1 MGKGEKK
8 SSTIAQHCAP
18 TMTSGCDPDYTT
30 ARGHGVYME
39 GIGCIKREATSPG
52 QLYVGA
58 VGLGARGTQ
67 RLLTYQL
74 RLALDP
80 ECLKN
85 PANHHQ
91 NGSQGCN

>member
-1 MGKGEKK
+1 MYKV
-8 SSTIAQHCAP
+8 
-18 TMTSGCDPDYTT
+18 
-30 ARGHGVYME
+30 R
-39 GIGCIKREATSPG
+39 ATSPG

-85 PANHHQ
+85 PANHRQ
-91 NGSQGCN
+91 NGSQGWNGLPEALKLFVVSNIWRRSVLLSSRRSK

>member
-1 MGKGEKK
+1 MYKV
-8 SSTIAQHCAP
+8 
-18 TMTSGCDPDYTT
+18 
-30 ARGHGVYME
+30 R
-39 GIGCIKREATSPG
+39 ATNPG

-58 VGLGARGTQ
+58 VALGARGTQ

>member
-8 SSTIAQHCAP
+8 FSTIAQHCAP
-18 TMTSGCDPDYTT
+18 TMTSGCDPGYTT

-39 GIGCIKREATSPG
+39 WMYKVRATSPG

-91 NGSQGCN
+91 NGSPGCN

>member
-1 MGKGEKK
+1 MYKV
-8 SSTIAQHCAP
+8 
-18 TMTSGCDPDYTT
+18 
-30 ARGHGVYME
+30 R
-39 GIGCIKREATSPG
+39 ATSPG

-80 ECLKN
+80 EFSRTRLTTKRD
-85 PANHHQ
+85 PRDAIEAFFV
-91 NGSQGCN
+91 